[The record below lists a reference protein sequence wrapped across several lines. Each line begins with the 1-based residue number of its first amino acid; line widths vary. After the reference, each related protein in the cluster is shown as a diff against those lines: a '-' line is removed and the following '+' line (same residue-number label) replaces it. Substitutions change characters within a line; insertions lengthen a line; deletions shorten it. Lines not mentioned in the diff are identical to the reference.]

1 MANGLRIRTCMSEST
16 RKFRKMKYTR
26 VFETIRRPEIVLF
39 IATNASLQ
47 DPIQLRYRLTCQI
60 VKQTGIY
67 RELAIPQ
74 RRQKHWL
81 NEQNNTPST
90 SLHF

>member
-1 MANGLRIRTCMSEST
+1 MEST
-16 RKFRKMKYTR
+16 RKFRKMKNTR

-39 IATNASLQ
+39 MATNASLQ
-47 DPIQLRYRLTCQI
+47 DPIQLRYRLTGQI

-74 RRQKHWL
+74 RKKKHWL
-81 NEQNNTPST
+81 NEQNNTPCT